1 MAASSIGS
9 IVDAHHHFWDIERN
23 YLPWLCDEPAVPFRY
38 GDYTDIRRNYLPS
51 HYLAD
56 AQGFDVAATVYVE
69 TEWDPTDP
77 VGETRWIHEIAAEH
91 GYPNAVVAQ
100 AWLDR
105 DDVADVLAAQA
116 AFPLTRSVRHK
127 PPPGVMATDRW
138 RKGYALLEAHG
149 LSFDLQTPW
158 VNFKNAAALARDFPG
173 VRIILNHAGMP
184 ADRSEAG
191 LAGWAQAMRTLA
203 REPNVVVKISGIGQ
217 AGEPWTVAANRSVVL
232 DAIEVFGVERCMFA
246 SNFPVDSLCAGYGQI
261 FDGFDRITTDFTHAE
276 RRAMFHDNAIRVYG
290 IDSGKS

>member
-1 MAASSIGS
+1 MVASSIGS

-23 YLPWLCDEPAVPFRY
+23 YLPWLCDEPAISFRY
-38 GDYTDIRRNYLPS
+38 GDYSDIRRNYLPP

-56 AQGFDVAATVYVE
+56 AKDVEVAATVYVE

-91 GYPNAVVAQ
+91 GYPHAVVAQ

-105 DDVADVLAAQA
+105 DDVAEVLAAQA

-127 PPPGVMATDRW
+127 PPPGAMATDRW
-138 RKGYALLEAHG
+138 RKGYALLERLG

-158 VNFKNAAALARDFPG
+158 VNLQDAAALARDFPG

-184 ADRSEAG
+184 ADRSEAD
-191 LAGWAQAMRTLA
+191 LAGWAQAMRTVA
-203 REPNVVVKISGIGQ
+203 AESNVVVKISGIGQ
-217 AGEPWTVAANRSVVL
+217 AGEPWTVAANRKVVL
-232 DAIEVFGVERCMFA
+232 DTIEIFGVERCMFA
-246 SNFPVDSLCAGYGQI
+246 SNFPVDSLCAGYKQI
-261 FDGFDRITTDFTHAE
+261 FDGFDRITADFTHDE
-276 RRAMFHDNAIRVYG
+276 RRALFHDNAIRIYG
-290 IDSGKS
+290 IDSGGA